1 MYVGLDVHKRYAWA
15 TVLDGDGNIVQEK
28 RFSCTGKELIDFVG
42 SLSVGDKVVMEAS
55 STWTHIY
62 DLIDGRGIE
71 VLLAHPL
78 QTKAI
83 ASARIKT
90 DRISA
95 ETLAQLLRANLVPTA
110 YVPSKEVRELRSITR
125 FRAGLVKLQ
134 TQLKNQV
141 HALLARNGIEYE
153 FSDLFGKCG
162 RKFLLDLQFS
172 LSKMDWT
179 ILLSSIS
186 ALVHIGAEI
195 DKISK
200 HVATIAKERE
210 EVKLLM
216 TIPGIDYY
224 SATLIMAEIADIKRF
239 PSYKQLCSWAGL
251 VPSVHQSGNTRRHG
265 KITKQGSRWLRW
277 ILIQAVQHLVKRSGK
292 LRDFYL
298 RIARAKGSKV
308 AKVATARKLLRIIWC
323 MLWRKEPYREEEEK
337 LTRTKYR
344 RMQRKAKEYP
354 TTIEEIFEEA
364 EELRERVKEP
374 EAFITGGE
382 KWG

>member
-1 MYVGLDVHKRYAWA
+1 MYVGLDVHKKYAWT
-15 TVLDGDGNIVQEK
+15 TVLDEDGNIVQEK
-28 RFSCTGKELIDFVG
+28 RFSCTGKELMDFVS
-42 SLSVGDKVVMEAS
+42 SLSMGDKVVMEAS

-110 YVPSKEVRELRSITR
+110 YVPSKEIRELRSITR

-134 TQLKNQV
+134 TQLKNTV
-141 HALLARNGIEYE
+141 HALLARNGIEHE

-162 RKFLLDLQFS
+162 MKFLLNLQFS
-172 LSKMDWT
+172 LSKVDWT
-179 ILLSSIS
+179 ILLSSMS
-186 ALVHIGAEI
+186 ALVHISTEI

-200 HVATIAKERE
+200 HIATIAKERE
-210 EVKLLM
+210 EVKLLV

-224 SATLIMAEIADIKRF
+224 SATLIVAEIADIKRF
-239 PSYKQLCSWAGL
+239 PSYKQLCSWAGS
-251 VPSVHQSGNTRRHG
+251 VPSIHQSGNTRRYG

-277 ILIQAVQHLVKRSGK
+277 ILIQAVQHLVKRPGK
-292 LRDFYL
+292 LRHFYL
-298 RIARAKGSKV
+298 RIAHAKGGKV
-308 AKVATARKLLRIIWC
+308 AKVTTARKLLRIIWC
-323 MLWRKEPYREEEEK
+323 MLW
-337 LTRTKYR
+337 LLCWC
-344 RMQRKAKEYP
+344 M
-354 TTIEEIFEEA
+354 
-364 EELRERVKEP
+364 L
-374 EAFITGGE
+374 
-382 KWG
+382 WLLCWCMLWLLC